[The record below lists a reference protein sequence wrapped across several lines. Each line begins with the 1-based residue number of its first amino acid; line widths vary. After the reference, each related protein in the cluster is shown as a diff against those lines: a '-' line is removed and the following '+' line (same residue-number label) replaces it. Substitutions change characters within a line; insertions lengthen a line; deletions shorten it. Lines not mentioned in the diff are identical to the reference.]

1 MNYTIESIAAFVQ
14 GRSFVSLP
22 GSMVSNVMI
31 DHREM
36 HWQGSIFIAIKGAKH
51 DGHSFIPALITQG
64 VRHFLV
70 SDETWIQPNALSA
83 NFILVKDVIDALQ
96 QIAGNHR
103 KHFNIPI
110 IGITGSN
117 GKTII
122 KEWLNQLLESEFQ
135 ICRSPKSYNSQI
147 GAALSVCALNS
158 NHTLGVFEAGISK
171 PGEMAL
177 LQKMIL
183 PTVGVF
189 ANLGDAHAAH
199 FTSNQEKFL
208 EKWKLFEGCEVIVCS
223 MDEPW
228 FDWIPKSQFKHC
240 YTWSFSNQTAQIY
253 VQKYE
258 SNNASTELE
267 FIWERDL
274 YSVEFPFNDQASV
287 QNAMNCLCTLAALG
301 YLSKNTLLR
310 FDHLGRVAMRM
321 EVKQGIENSVL
332 IDDTYNSDLGS
343 LRAALEKLSQQPL
356 SKRMVI
362 LTDMEDNLDRF
373 PEIAKLMEDASVDE
387 LVAIGPAIAKHAN
400 LFKSMKASFFLDANT
415 FWQTLDQRSLR
426 NKAILIKGARKFR
439 LEQLVQRLQAQQHE
453 TYLEI
458 DLHKMGENFRYFK
471 SMLNPGVKT
480 MVMVKA
486 FGYGSGGFEVASY
499 LQAQKAD
506 YLAVAYADEGLS
518 LRQRGIHMP
527 IMVMSPTSST
537 HETLIQNNLEPEI
550 FSIRSLKEFIES
562 AKNLR
567 HLFDVFPIHIKLDSG
582 MHRLGFEPTEIILV
596 GNILRENPFLK
607 VVSIFTHLSA
617 SENPAEDAFT
627 TEQVS
632 RFNEAAKSLETA
644 LGYQV
649 MKHVLN
655 SNGVLRFQQ
664 YQFDM
669 VRIGIGLY
677 GFASSHERKFLHA
690 LGAFK
695 SYIIQ
700 IREVEKDE
708 SVGYNRSGKSNI
720 RRRIA
725 TVAVGYA
732 DGLDRRLGH
741 GNWSL
746 KWNGH
751 NCPTVG
757 SVCMDMCMIDVS
769 NCEAKEGDEVIVF
782 SDSVDVERM
791 AKFLD
796 TIAYEILT
804 NISQRV
810 RRVYLQE

>member
-14 GRSFVSLP
+14 GKSFVSLP
-22 GSMVSNVMI
+22 GSMVSSVMI

-51 DGHSFIPALITQG
+51 DGHTFIPALINQG

-70 SDETWIQPNALSA
+70 SDEAWIERHALTA
-83 NFILVKDVIDALQ
+83 NFILVQDVIEALQ
-96 QIAGNHR
+96 LIAVNHR

-110 IGITGSN
+110 IGVTGSN

-122 KEWLNQLLESEFQ
+122 KEWLNQLLESEYR

-147 GAALSVCALNS
+147 GAALSICSLS
-158 NHTLGVFEAGISK
+158 SIHSLGVFEAGISK
-171 PGEMAL
+171 PGEMAH

-183 PTVGVF
+183 PSVGVF

-199 FTSNQEKFL
+199 FASDQEKFL
-208 EKWKLFEGCEVIVCS
+208 EKWKLFSGCESIVCS
-223 MDEPW
+223 MDEHW
-228 FDWIPKSQFKHC
+228 FDWIPEALLKNCF
-240 YTWSFSNQTAQIY
+240 TWSFINKTAQIY

-258 SNNASTELE
+258 SNNASTEIE
-267 FIWERDL
+267 FTWEGNS
-274 YSVEFPFNDQASV
+274 YSVEFPFTDQASV

-301 YLSKNTLLR
+301 NLSKSGLLR
-310 FDHLGRVAMRM
+310 FGQLGRVAMRM
-321 EVKQGIENSVL
+321 EVKQGIENSVI

-343 LRAALEKLSQQPL
+343 LKAALEKLSQQPL

-387 LVAIGPAIAKHAN
+387 LVAIGPAIALHAG
-400 LFKSMKASFFLDANT
+400 LFKSMQASFFPDADT
-415 FWQTLDQRSLR
+415 FWQTLDHRSLR
-426 NKAILIKGARKFR
+426 NKAILIKGARKFK
-439 LEQLVQRLQAQQHE
+439 LEQLVQRLQAQQHQ

-458 DLHKMGENFRYFK
+458 DLHKMGENLRYFR
-471 SMLNPGVKT
+471 SLLNPGVKT

-527 IMVMSPTSST
+527 IMVMSPTTAT

-550 FSIRSLKEFIES
+550 YSIRSLKEFIES

-582 MHRLGFEPTEIILV
+582 MHRLGFEPVDISEAAAILC
-596 GNILRENPFLK
+596 ENPFLK

-617 SENPAEDAFT
+617 SENPDEDAFT
-627 TEQVS
+627 NTQVK
-632 RFNEAAKSLETA
+632 RFDEAAKSIEAA
-644 LGYQV
+644 LGYRC

-664 YQFDM
+664 YQFEM

-700 IREVEKDE
+700 IRDVDKDE
-708 SVGYNRSGKSNI
+708 SVGYNRSGKSNV

-746 KWNGH
+746 KWNDH
-751 NCPTVG
+751 NCPIVG

-769 NCEAKEGDEVIVF
+769 DCEAKEGDEVIVF